1 MFLYFLHD
9 VMIVFLPVQLT
20 AYNETANLVSNTDTI
35 PCSVFRVHV
44 LGHISKYAKPV
55 IECVVDIDIQFEKL
69 KSWTL
74 FCERFCHFLVIIG
87 PTVSRLTFMSTR
99 KYIDT
104 KIDEVTCTCN

>member
-20 AYNETANLVSNTDTI
+20 AYNETANLVSNTDTVRFRV
-35 PCSVFRVHV
+35 PCSCF
-44 LGHISKYAKPV
+44 G
-55 IECVVDIDIQFEKL
+55 IQFEKL